1 MTATAIGW
9 IEPDWPAPAHVRVLS
24 TLRGGGTSSGPYASL
39 NLAAHVGDDPRSVAA
54 NRLLLRE
61 ATHLPG
67 EPLWLEQVHGTD
79 VVCHDGA
86 ASAPPRA
93 DAAYA
98 VAPRQVCAVL
108 TADCLPVVLT
118 DRGGTRIAVAHAGW
132 RGLLGGVLEAT
143 VAALAV
149 PPGELLAWLGP
160 AIGPDAFEVGIEV
173 QEGFVRRW
181 PEAAGCFEPNHRGRR
196 QADLYGLARVA
207 LERAGVVAVHGGG
220 WCTHREANR
229 FFSFRRDGA
238 TGRMATLAWLA

>member
-1 MTATAIGW
+1 
-9 IEPDWPAPAHVRVLS
+9 
-24 TLRGGGTSSGPYASL
+24 
-39 NLAAHVGDDPRSVAA
+39 VGDDPRSVAA
-54 NRLLLRE
+54 NRLLLSE
-61 ATHLPG
+61 AAHLPG

-79 VVCHDGA
+79 VVCHGGA

-143 VAALAV
+143 VAALAA

-173 QEGFVRRW
+173 QEGFERRW
-181 PEAAGCFEPNHRGRR
+181 PVAAGCFEPNYRGRR

-220 WCTHREANR
+220 WCTHREATR

-238 TGRMATLAWLA
+238 TGRTATLAWLA